1 LYVFVLIQE
10 YVNKVTITHII
21 LISIIFHV
29 FVIAQPQF
37 LQIWD
42 ESIFLEI
49 MRDFL
54 KGEDHVPYQLPGINF
69 FQGTTTMIFGDN
81 WFSWRIPSVIFGM
94 MSLFIFYKIFREY
107 TSEKNALLA
116 TTILSFD
123 TIFFV
128 HSSLFLRDVPLM
140 FFGILS
146 FYFYIK
152 KRYYL
157 AALSLGFAFLI
168 KETAVFFFL
177 LITINHLTINR
188 NWNQNIHNLKKPLI
202 FLSIASASFLIPLWV
217 YDVVYQPII
226 YDPMIVTEKL
236 PDGREGAISY
246 PKVKLMESRGY
257 SKQTPIGVVTNPIE
271 HLGVFLSKGYLGSDA
286 YKVKNWNTNITNF
299 PHNWVLPISLPQ
311 NANSLGWINEKPF
324 DDTYGGVLHIG
335 KVFGIEWRGDPNQSL
350 WIIGFW
356 STLGLITYGILKK
369 RDKTTLFLISGII
382 SMYVPYLLLQFTG
395 RVMFPYY
402 FILTVPFISLGVV
415 LTMDKIKHDK
425 LRFITKTVFL
435 MTVFGWFAFFFPL
448 KLF

>member
-1 LYVFVLIQE
+1 LLQE

-21 LISIIFHV
+21 LISIIFHI

-69 FQGTTTMIFGDN
+69 FQGTATMIFGDN

-94 MSLFIFYKIFREY
+94 MSLFVFYKIFREY

-146 FYFYIK
+146 FYFYVK

-177 LITINHLTINR
+177 LITINHLIINR
-188 NWNQNIHNLKKPLI
+188 NWNQKIHNLKKSLI
-202 FLSIASASFLIPLWV
+202 FLSIVSASFLIPLWI

-236 PDGREGAISY
+236 PDGREVPISY
-246 PKVKLMESRGY
+246 PTVKLMESRGY
-257 SKQTPIGVVTNPIE
+257 SKQTPIGVITNPIE
-271 HLGVFLSKGYLGSDA
+271 HLEVFLSKGYLGSDA
-286 YKVKNWNTNITNF
+286 YNVKNWDTNITNF
-299 PHNWVLPISLPQ
+299 PHNWVLPIPLPQ
-311 NANSLGWINEKPF
+311 NANGLGWINEKPF
-324 DDTYGGVLHIG
+324 DDTHGGVLHIG

-350 WIIGFW
+350 WIVGFW
-356 STLGLITYGILKK
+356 STLRLITYGILKK

-415 LTMDKIKHDK
+415 LAMDRIRHDK
-425 LRFITKTVFL
+425 LRFTTKTVFL
-435 MTVFGWFAFFFPL
+435 MTVFGWFVLFFPL